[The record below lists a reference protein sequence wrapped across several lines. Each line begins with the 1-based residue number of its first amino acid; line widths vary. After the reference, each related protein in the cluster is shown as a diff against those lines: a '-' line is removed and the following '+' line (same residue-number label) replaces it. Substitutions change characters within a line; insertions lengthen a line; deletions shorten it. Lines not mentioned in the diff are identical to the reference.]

1 MARTN
6 TSPLVDRGRV
16 MDALE
21 EQYGPEQL
29 WQVERLSR
37 HIFRGWLRDG
47 RVVLATA
54 QADGALE
61 FRELEGAD

>member
-1 MARTN
+1 MLRTKEAV
-6 TSPLVDRGRV
+6 LVDRGQV

-54 QADGALE
+54 HADGALE

>member
-1 MARTN
+1 M
-6 TSPLVDRGRV
+6 DRDRV
-16 MDALE
+16 MDELE
-21 EQYGPEQL
+21 ERYGPEQV

-54 QADGALE
+54 QTDGALE

>member
-1 MARTN
+1 MLRTKEQA
-6 TSPLVDRGRV
+6 LVDREQV
-16 MDALE
+16 MDKLE
-21 EQYGPEQL
+21 ERYGPEQV

>member
-1 MARTN
+1 MLRTKELA
-6 TSPLVDRGRV
+6 LVDRGRV

-21 EQYGPEQL
+21 ERYGPEQV

>member
-1 MARTN
+1 MLRTKEAV
-6 TSPLVDRGRV
+6 LVDRGQV

-61 FRELEGAD
+61 FRELEGAN